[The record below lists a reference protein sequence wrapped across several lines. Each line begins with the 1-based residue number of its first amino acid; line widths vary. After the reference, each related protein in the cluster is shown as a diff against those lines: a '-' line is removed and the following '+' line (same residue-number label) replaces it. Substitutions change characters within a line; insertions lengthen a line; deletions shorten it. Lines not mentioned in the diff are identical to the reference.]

1 MAVIFGIDTA
11 NLFKKKGAPAPK
23 DGDEK
28 KGALGKSLFN
38 DAKLVRKVVITS
50 SLVFFIFGGYF
61 FFISPSLNK
70 QENQILEIEK
80 WNEQIL
86 SCDYEI
92 ENLKKEVEDLNQ
104 QKLSK
109 SGLFVTDDEFEAF
122 YADLTEA
129 SVLYRLTIRDITRSE
144 EVPVRQTAQPR

>member
-50 SLVFFIFGGYF
+50 SLVLFIFGGYF

-86 SCDYEI
+86 S
-92 ENLKKEVEDLNQ
+92 
-104 QKLSK
+104 LS
-109 SGLFVTDDEFEAF
+109 L
-122 YADLTEA
+122 
-129 SVLYRLTIRDITRSE
+129 IHI
-144 EVPVRQTAQPR
+144 